1 MQSFSFSEVSPV
13 VRASSYMVAGTEKCC
28 KKTRFAYAL
37 SGVVILPEK
46 TAKSKRV
53 VNLSFTNK
61 FLAND
66 IERVQS

>member
-1 MQSFSFSEVSPV
+1 
-13 VRASSYMVAGTEKCC
+13 MVAGTEKCC